1 MNYYAL
7 GPTIVAAFVLIL
19 GLFVLFKNTKNKLN
33 LVYFYLSI
41 SLFVWLINFSLMYW
55 NVGNYDLAYFFAK
68 LGFIGVILT
77 PVCILHF
84 TVEFLNSGLK
94 RYTLFFYL
102 LTVPVIC
109 INFLSPY
116 MYSGLSTNFW
126 GYYPIAGKF
135 YFIALL
141 EFVGIFLAA
150 TFTLFRPFRKKS
162 TNIVKREQIKYLM
175 ILLLQ
180 IIVHCDQMLLNYT
193 KINSHGV
200 LGLIDLEI

>member
-7 GPTIVAAFVLIL
+7 GPTIVAGFVLIL
-19 GLFVLFKNTKNKLN
+19 GLFVLFKNMKNKLN

-41 SLFVWLINFSLMYW
+41 SLFMWLINFSLMYW
-55 NVGNYDLAYFFAK
+55 NVGNYDQAYFFAK

-84 TVEFLNSGLK
+84 TIEFLNSGLK
-94 RYTLFFYL
+94 RYTPFFYL
-102 LTVPVIC
+102 LTLPVIF
-109 INFLSPY
+109 INFSSPY

-141 EFVGIFLAA
+141 EFVGIFLVA
-150 TFTLFRPFRKKS
+150 TFSLF
-162 TNIVKREQIKYLM
+162 
-175 ILLLQ
+175 
-180 IIVHCDQMLLNYT
+180 
-193 KINSHGV
+193 
-200 LGLIDLEI
+200 